1 MACRPGAALAAGAL
15 DGFIG
20 FIVQA
25 LILASLLLFTS
36 ASLEVDVGSAAGGA
50 GRLLVWMVIAAAAA
64 ARRRGGRAA
73 PAPLASS
80 TGPGGSAPKRSQ
92 AVRGLQSP
100 RRLGLL
106 FGGSLATEVLFAA
119 ALGTFVYAFG
129 FRVGHR

>member
-1 MACRPGAALAAGAL
+1 M
-15 DGFIG
+15 
-20 FIVQA
+20 
-25 LILASLLLFTS
+25 
-36 ASLEVDVGSAAGGA
+36 
-50 GRLLVWMVIAAAAA
+50 IATA
-64 ARRRGGRAA
+64 ARCRRGGRAA
-73 PAPLASS
+73 PAPLVVDWARRL
-80 TGPGGSAPKRSQ
+80 GAEAVH